1 MQAGAGAPDTH
12 QDRELLHGCAML
24 RTSRWTATIQRT
36 VIAGLML
43 GLAILNQ
50 RTEADELGVKVPDG
64 FEVIE
69 FAGDELAHDIYSMTI
84 DSQGRV
90 VVAGAGFVK
99 ILIDKD
105 GDGKADEAKLFSDLP
120 KNGAQGMFFHGR
132 SLICIGDGG
141 LLRFRDSNADDR
153 ADGPPEVFLRTK
165 TGGEHDVHS
174 IQHGPDGWWYVIA
187 GNNAGINERYA
198 TLPTSPIKQPRA
210 GVLFRLKPD
219 LSSAELVSHGL
230 RNAYDFAFNRQGDLF
245 TYDSDEEREVSLPWY
260 RPTRVFQMLPG
271 SDHGWVSKSWMR
283 AELTFDMPPVVAS
296 FGRGSPTGL
305 VCYRHTQFPEKY
317 RGALFALDWT
327 YGRVHALPLKPSDET
342 WKAEPEL
349 FMSAVGN
356 HGFAP
361 TDAEVG
367 PDGSLYISVG
377 GRGSR
382 GGVYRIRHKTDVPAL
397 LSPPGISADAKLLS
411 VLDALQPLNSW
422 SRSRWVPVAKELGA
436 PPFRD
441 AALSVKNSVDQRIRA
456 IEVLTELF
464 QGLDTSAMKE
474 IAKSEQPE
482 VRARAIWSY
491 GRISLEKYDDE
502 VLKLFLDDP
511 HPMVRRSALETCQCV
526 SQQSVDWV
534 KLLPSLARSL
544 GGAERFNRWLAAQ
557 IVSRLDEPLLPIIS
571 NDATKVGARAV
582 VSYAY
587 GWLNRPKLDLAR
599 IQSIVPSL
607 AVAVLKSKNYDAQTK
622 RDAVRL
628 LQIALGDFGPA
639 GGHLPTFDGY
649 ASRIDLEPY
658 ERDLDP
664 LRVDLSALYPTG
676 EAELDRELLRLLAM
690 LTSFNGKLVDAIV
703 ERMTEDSDPI
713 DDIHHLAVLAR
724 LPMTHSVKQR
734 DVIVKTLVGLE
745 SKVVKRGLHQDAS
758 WNDRIKDIWVTLAL
772 ADDYLASALVGH
784 SSFGL
789 PSHTVFL
796 NQMAPELL
804 PAARAAFAKQ
814 IAANPDYGWTNEV
827 VFALSDSTEV
837 AHREFLRSQFERFS
851 VRGAVLV
858 VLSRDADP
866 KDRGRFLA
874 GLEWSQTEVLS
885 ACLGALEKLPAD
897 DRSQEL
903 LALLKSLR
911 RLGSDEREYAL
922 RETVIRLMERD
933 SNQKF
938 PFIAGKEGY
947 RPQPDCIAAW
957 TAWCQKKWPQ
967 ETAEQLGD
975 GTGEQARL
983 SVLLKDIDWSKGNAS
998 RGAEIYTRRACNQ
1011 CHSASG
1017 ALGPDLAGAATR
1029 FSREDLFTAI
1039 AIPSRDV
1046 SARYQTT
1053 IAHTKDGK
1061 SFSGLVIYESVDG
1074 FILRNGT
1081 GQTFRIETSQ
1091 VDEKRKSPVSLMP
1104 TGLLKD
1110 LTPQDYADLYSYL
1123 QSLGVGSG
1131 PVGVPKLE

>member
-1 MQAGAGAPDTH
+1 M
-12 QDRELLHGCAML
+12 
-24 RTSRWTATIQRT
+24 
-36 VIAGLML
+36 
-43 GLAILNQ
+43 
-50 RTEADELGVKVPDG
+50 
-64 FEVIE
+64 
-69 FAGDELAHDIYSMTI
+69 
-84 DSQGRV
+84 
-90 VVAGAGFVK
+90 
-99 ILIDKD
+99 
-105 GDGKADEAKLFSDLP
+105 
-120 KNGAQGMFFHGR
+120 
-132 SLICIGDGG
+132 
-141 LLRFRDSNADDR
+141 
-153 ADGPPEVFLRTK
+153 
-165 TGGEHDVHS
+165 
-174 IQHGPDGWWYVIA
+174 
-187 GNNAGINERYA
+187 
-198 TLPTSPIKQPRA
+198 
-210 GVLFRLKPD
+210 
-219 LSSAELVSHGL
+219 SSAELISHGL
-230 RNAYDFAFNRQGDLF
+230 RNAYDFAFNQQGDLF

-283 AELTFDMPPVVAS
+283 AENTFDMPPVVAS

-305 VCYRHTQFPEKY
+305 VCYRHNQFPEKY

-327 YGRVHALPLKPSDET
+327 YGRVHALPLKSAGET
-342 WKAEPEL
+342 WRAEPEL

-367 PDGSLYISVG
+367 PDGALYISVG

-382 GGVYRIRHKTDVPAL
+382 GGVYRIRHRNDVPAL
-397 LSPPGISADAKLLS
+397 LSPPSTFADAKLLF

-422 SRSRWVPVAKELGA
+422 SRSRWVPVARELGA
-436 PPFRD
+436 NPFRD
-441 AALSVKNSVDQRIRA
+441 AALSEKYSVDQRIRA

-464 QGLDTSAMKE
+464 QGLDNNTTKE
-474 IAKSEQPE
+474 LAKTAAPE
-482 VRARAIWSY
+482 VRSRAIWSY

-502 VLKLFLDDP
+502 ILKMYLDDT

-526 SQQSVDWV
+526 AQQSVDWV

-544 GGAERFNRWLAAQ
+544 GGAEPFNRWLAAQ
-557 IVSRLDEPLLPIIS
+557 VVSRLDEPLLPIIS
-571 NDATKVGARAV
+571 NDATKNGARAV

-599 IQSIVPSL
+599 IQSIVPTL
-607 AVAVLKSKNYDAQTK
+607 AVSVLKSKNYDIQTK

-676 EAELDRELLRLLAM
+676 DAILDRELLRLLAM

-724 LPMTHSVKQR
+724 LPLTHTVKQR
-734 DVIVKTLVGLE
+734 DVIVKAFVGLE
-745 SKVVKRGLHQDAS
+745 SKVAKRGLHQDAS
-758 WNDRIKDIWVTLAL
+758 WNDRIKDLWVTMAL
-772 ADDYLASALVGH
+772 VDDYLAAALVSH
-784 SSFGL
+784 PSFGL

-804 PAARAAFAKQ
+804 PAARTAFAKQ
-814 IAANPDYGWTNEV
+814 IAANPEYGWTNEV
-827 VFALSDSTEV
+827 VFALGDSPEP
-837 AHREFLRSQFERFS
+837 AHRELLRSQFDRFS

-858 VLSRDADP
+858 VLSRDPDP
-866 KDRGRFLA
+866 KDRERFLA
-874 GLEWSQTEVLS
+874 GLEWSQTEVQS
-885 ACLGALEKLPAD
+885 ACLNALEKLPAD
-897 DRSQEL
+897 NRPQEL

-922 RETVIRLMERD
+922 RETVVRLMERD
-933 SNQKF
+933 SQQKF
-938 PFIAGKEGY
+938 PFVAGEEGY

-957 TAWCQKKWPQ
+957 TKWCQQKWPS
-967 ETAEQLGD
+967 ETAEKLGD
-975 GTGEQARL
+975 GSGEQARL
-983 SVLLKDIDWSKGNAS
+983 AAMLKDVDWSKGNAT

-1061 SFSGLVIYESVDG
+1061 TFSGLVIYESVDG

-1081 GQTFRIETSQ
+1081 GQTFRIETNQ

-1110 LTPQDYADLYSYL
+1110 LTPADYADLYSYL
-1123 QSLGVGSG
+1123 QSLGVGSR

>member
-1 MQAGAGAPDTH
+1 MRVNHRTTTFQ
-12 QDRELLHGCAML
+12 RML
-24 RTSRWTATIQRT
+24 
-36 VIAGLML
+36 VAGLML
-43 GLAILNQ
+43 VLGRSQPACM
-50 RTEADELGVKVPDG
+50 ADELGVKVPEG
-64 FEVIE
+64 FEVVE

-84 DSQGRV
+84 DAQGRV
-90 VVAGAGFVK
+90 VVAGAGYVK

-105 GDGKADEAKLFSDLP
+105 GDGKADEARQFSDLP
-120 KNGAQGMFFHGR
+120 KNGAQGMFFHGS
-132 SLICIGDGG
+132 SLICIGDAG
-141 LLRFRDSNADDR
+141 LLRFRDSNGDDR
-153 ADGPPEVFLRTK
+153 ADGPPEVFLRMK

-174 IQHGPDGWWYVIA
+174 IQHGPDGWWYLIA

-219 LSSAELVSHGL
+219 LSAAELVSHGL
-230 RNAYDFAFNRQGDLF
+230 RNAYDFAFNPQGDLF

-260 RPTRVFQMLPG
+260 RPTRIFQLLPA

-283 AELTFDMPPVVAS
+283 PEMTFDTPPVIAS

-327 YGRVHALPLKPSDET
+327 YGRVHALPLQSSGET

-367 PDGSLYISVG
+367 PDGSLYVSVG

-382 GGVYRIRHKTDVPAL
+382 GGVYRIRHRSEVPAL
-397 LSPPGISADAKLLS
+397 LTPPATGPDDKLTS
-411 VLDALQPLNSW
+411 VLDAPQPLSGW
-422 SRSRWVPVAKELGA
+422 SRSAWIPTAKALGDG
-436 PPFRD
+436 PFRA
-441 AALSVKNSVDQRIRA
+441 AALNEELPVGQRIRA

-464 QGLDTSAMKE
+464 RGLDADGMKQL
-474 IAKSEQPE
+474 ARSEQTE
-482 VRARAIWSY
+482 VRARAIWAY
-491 GRISLEKYDDE
+491 GRVPLEKYEDE
-502 VLKLFLDDP
+502 ILIKYLDDAR
-511 HPMVRRSALETCQCV
+511 PMVARAALEACLCV
-526 SQQSVDWV
+526 PQQSVDWA
-534 KLLPSLARSL
+534 KLLPGLARSL
-544 GGAERFNRWLAAQ
+544 GGVNRYNRWLAAQ
-557 IVSRLDEPLLPIIS
+557 VVSRLDEPLLPMIS
-571 NDATKVGARAV
+571 SDATKVGARAV

-587 GWLNRPKLDLAR
+587 GWLNRPRLDLAR
-599 IQSIVPSL
+599 IQSIVPTL
-607 AVAVLKSKNYDAQTK
+607 AVAVLKNKNYDLDTK

-628 LQIALGDFGPA
+628 LQIALGDLGP
-639 GGHLPTFDGY
+639 GTGHLPTFDGY

-658 ERDLDP
+658 ERDLDS
-664 LRVDLSALYPTG
+664 LRVELSELYPTG
-676 EAELDRELLRLLAM
+676 DPVLDRELLRLLAM
-690 LTSFNGKLVDAIV
+690 LTSFNGKLVDAII
-703 ERMTEDSDPI
+703 ERMTEDSNPI

-724 LPMTHSVKQR
+724 LPITHSVKQR
-734 DVIVKTLVGLE
+734 DVIVKTLVNLE
-745 SKVVKRGLHQDAS
+745 SKMTRSGLHRDAS
-758 WNDRIKDIWVTLAL
+758 WNDRMKDIWVTLAL
-772 ADDYLASALVGH
+772 ADDYLAAALVGH
-784 SSFGL
+784 PSFGL
-789 PSHTVFL
+789 PGHTIFL

-804 PAARAAFAKQ
+804 PAARAAFVKQ
-814 IAANPDYGWTNEV
+814 IAADPDYGWTNEI
-827 VFALSDSTEV
+827 VFALSESTEP
-837 AHREFLRSQFERFS
+837 AHRTLLRAQFERFS

-866 KDRGRFLA
+866 QDRDRFLA
-874 GLEWSQTEVLS
+874 GLEWSQTEVQA
-885 ACLGALEKLPAD
+885 ACLAALEKLPASN
-897 DRSQEL
+897 RPEEL
-903 LALLKSLR
+903 LALLKALR

-922 RETVIRLMERD
+922 RETVVKLMERD
-933 SNQKF
+933 SGQTF
-938 PFIAGKEGY
+938 PFVAGQDGY
-947 RPQPDCIAAW
+947 RPQPETVAAW
-957 TAWCQKKWPQ
+957 SKWCETKWPR

-983 SVLLKDIDWSKGNAS
+983 EAILKEVDWSKGNAE
-998 RGAEIYTRRACNQ
+998 RGAQLYTRRACNQ

-1017 ALGPDLAGAATR
+1017 ALGPDLAGAASR

-1053 IAHTKDGK
+1053 VVHTKDGK

-1091 VDEKRKSPVSLMP
+1091 VEEKRKSPVSLMP
-1104 TGLLKD
+1104 AGLLKD
-1110 LTPQDYADLYSYL
+1110 LTPQDFADLYSHL
-1123 QSLGVGSG
+1123 QSLGAGANT
-1131 PVGVPKLE
+1131 VGVPKLE